1 MASQAAL
8 PRYVLGCGLVTII
21 GVALS
26 KLLASAG
33 LLPFVFGIVG
43 VFFFMLVGL
52 ILGAILFRC
61 GGGARPVRR
70 GVLLVS
76 VLVPTVAISAGTVLF
91 EYRSVVID
99 NAEQALRVQN
109 KNPTDPKFAAEKA
122 QMRQMIESY
131 WQARFGAGGV
141 AGYVAW
147 TLRGGK
153 FKIGPADAD
162 ERVVVQH
169 KQAGALWLF
178 RAAISFAALGWA
190 IGAQVWPLGR
200 CPAEAQARD
209 AAEPAAQP
217 SDSESSD
224 AGD

>member
-1 MASQAAL
+1 MASQATSR
-8 PRYVLGCGLVTII
+8 RYVLGCVLVTVI

-61 GGGARPVRR
+61 GAGARPMRR

-76 VLVPTVAISAGTVLF
+76 VLVPTLAISAGTVVF
-91 EYRSVVID
+91 EYRSVVVD

-109 KNPTDPKFAAEKA
+109 KNPRDRKFAAEKR
-122 QMRQMIESY
+122 QMRRMIESY
-131 WQARFGAGGV
+131 WRARFAVGGV

-147 TLRGGK
+147 TLRGSK
-153 FKIGPADAD
+153 FKIGPTDAD
-162 ERVVVQH
+162 ERVVVEH
-169 KQAGALWLF
+169 KQAGVLWLI
-178 RAAISFAALGWA
+178 RAVISFVALGWA
-190 IGAQVWPLGR
+190 MGGQVWPLSKR
-200 CPAEAQARD
+200 PVEEDVPDTAD
-209 AAEPAAQP
+209 SSVQP
-217 SDSESSD
+217 SGGGPAD

>member
-1 MASQAAL
+1 MASQAA
-8 PRYVLGCGLVTII
+8 PQQYVLGCGLVTVI
-21 GVALS
+21 GVVLS

-61 GGGARPVRR
+61 GAGARPMRR
-70 GVLLVS
+70 GVLLAS
-76 VLVPTVAISAGTVLF
+76 VLVPTVAISAGTVVF

-109 KNPTDPKFAAEKA
+109 KNPRDPKFAAEKA
-122 QMRQMIESY
+122 QMRQMIENY
-131 WQARFGAGGV
+131 WRTRFGVGGV
-141 AGYVAW
+141 GGYVAW
-147 TLRGGK
+147 TLHGGK
-153 FKIGPADAD
+153 FKIGPTDAD

-190 IGAQVWPLGR
+190 MGAQVWPLRR
-200 CPAEAQARD
+200 CPAEAQAAD
-209 AAEPAAQP
+209 AAEPAVQP
-217 SDSESSD
+217 STSEPSN

>member
-8 PRYVLGCGLVTII
+8 RRYVLGCGLVTVI

-26 KLLASAG
+26 RLLASAG

-61 GGGARPVRR
+61 GGGARPVGR
-70 GVLLVS
+70 GLLLAS
-76 VLVPTVAISAGTVLF
+76 VLVPTVAISAGTVVF
-91 EYRSVVID
+91 EYRSVVVD
-99 NAEQALRVQN
+99 HAEQALRVQN
-109 KNPTDPKFAAEKA
+109 KNPRDRKFAAEKA
-122 QMRQMIESY
+122 QMRQMIENY
-131 WQARFGAGGV
+131 WRTRFGAGGV

-153 FKIGPADAD
+153 FKIGPTDAD

-169 KQAGALWLF
+169 KQPGVLWLI
-178 RAAISFAALGWA
+178 RAVISFAALGWA
-190 IGAQVWPLGR
+190 IGGQVWPLGR
-200 CPAEAQARD
+200 RPAEGDTSD
-209 AAEPAAQP
+209 AVDSADEP
-217 SDSESSD
+217 SDSD
-224 AGD
+224 P

>member
-8 PRYVLGCGLVTII
+8 RRYVLGCGLVTVI

-61 GGGARPVRR
+61 GAGARPMRR
-70 GVLLVS
+70 GVLLAS
-76 VLVPTVAISAGTVLF
+76 VLVPTVAISAGTVVF

-99 NAEQALRVQN
+99 HAEQALRVQN
-109 KNPTDPKFAAEKA
+109 KNPRDRKFAAEKA
-122 QMRQMIESY
+122 QMRQMIENY
-131 WQARFGAGGV
+131 WRTRFGAGGV

-147 TLRGGK
+147 TLHGGK
-153 FKIGPADAD
+153 FKIGPTDAD

-169 KQAGALWLF
+169 KQPGVLWLV
-178 RAAISFAALGWA
+178 RAVISFMALGWA

-200 CPAEAQARD
+200 RPVEEDTSD
-209 AAEPAAQP
+209 AVDSADEP
-217 SDSESSD
+217 SD
-224 AGD
+224 GDP

>member
-8 PRYVLGCGLVTII
+8 RRYVLGCGLVTII

-61 GGGARPVRR
+61 GAGARPVRR
-70 GVLLVS
+70 GVLLAS
-76 VLVPTVAISAGTVLF
+76 VLVPTVAISAGTVVF
-91 EYRSVVID
+91 EYRSVVVD
-99 NAEQALRVQN
+99 NAEQALRVQK
-109 KNPTDPKFAAEKA
+109 KNPRDRKFAAEKA
-122 QMRQMIESY
+122 QMRQMIENY
-131 WQARFGAGGV
+131 WRTRFGAGGV

-147 TLRGGK
+147 TLRGDK
-153 FKIGPADAD
+153 FKIGPTDAD

-169 KQAGALWLF
+169 KQAGALWLI
-178 RAAISFAALGWA
+178 RAVISFAALGWA
-190 IGAQVWPLGR
+190 IGGQVWPLGR
-200 CPAEAQARD
+200 RPSEVQAPD
-209 AAEPAAQP
+209 APGTVVQP
-217 SDSESSD
+217 SGSESSD